1 MSTRMEDLRNELL
14 SDVAAHAAVVLQD
27 HGVADDVA
35 DQAGAAIA
43 DHLASHWGGQVLT
56 VPKDYAFRLALRD
69 QMILEEFNGTNL
81 PELAKRYD
89 MTERGIRKLLARAHK
104 RQRDLFQGK
113 LFD

>member
-56 VPKDYAFRLALRD
+56 VPKDYAFRLAIRD
-69 QMILEEFNGTNL
+69 QAILAAFDGANL
-81 PELAKRYD
+81 QELAKRYD
-89 MTERGIRKLLARAHK
+89 MTERGVRKLLARAHK
-104 RQRDLFQGK
+104 RQRDLYQGK